1 MLDFLSLETK
11 RYLVD
16 NRDEI
21 TTAIKNG
28 AKTMVTAAI
37 GSAAVIVFNIHDV
50 ERKVIVRD
58 NPDEDFIE
66 LEDLSWTNEI
76 RDYVHDKER
85 RKNLMNHLL
94 SNEEAK
100 KKKKKK
106 DKKNKNEEGGLFN
119 D

>member
-11 RYLVD
+11 KYLVD

-66 LEDLSWTNEI
+66 LEELSWTNEI

-85 RKNLMNHLL
+85 RTNLMNHLL
-94 SNEEAK
+94 SEDK
-100 KKKKKK
+100 KKKKNKKKKK
-106 DKKNKNEEGGLFN
+106 DKKEEGGLFN